1 MNNIVKFPEVDILN
15 EIAKKGVERAETH
28 FRVRRLE
35 EGDTFIV
42 ESVLLNT
49 ETGTSFA
56 VIKIDGYGFLDCPLG
71 QILKACPFEEI
82 KNHKFIVKGFRG
94 MKFKDGVVL
103 LPIIEKY

>member
-1 MNNIVKFPEVDILN
+1 MNTIKFPEVNILDVL
-15 EIAKKGVERAETH
+15 AKKGVEQAETH

-49 ETGTSFA
+49 ETGTPFA
-56 VIKIDGYGFLDCPLG
+56 VIKIDGYGFLNCPLG
-71 QILKACPFEEI
+71 QILKVCPFDEI
-82 KNHKFIVKGFRG
+82 KDHKFMVKGFKGIKFRG
-94 MKFKDGVVL
+94 NVVL